1 MKILASSADIKVLV
15 TFARDKDKEAFLA
28 LRKVVVL
35 QGWLAVSI
43 CFMIHQRVG

>member
-1 MKILASSADIKVLV
+1 MKILASPACLKVLV
-15 TFARDKDKEAFLA
+15 TLARDKEAFLA